1 MTDNNASHDESVVM
15 QLEKEDMMQLL
26 KDCLDHNQCHD
37 LFYYFRQM
45 IRRTIKLTLHEK
57 KVTFKNDDLKEFYN
71 DVCLHFLENDKKKFR
86 QYDPDKS
93 SLSTWIWLLTMRRV
107 VDILRGKKVI
117 MGVSP
122 GSLEDLIKDDTEGA
136 DEKLIRDEK
145 KQILE
150 NAIKE
155 LPHNQRLVIKLKYF
169 HDYPT
174 KEIAKTLDL
183 RENTIDQIALRARKQ
198 LKKILEVNYGINMP

>member
-15 QLEKEDMMQLL
+15 RLEKKDMTQLL
-26 KDCLDHNQCHD
+26 KNCLELDQCHD

-57 KVTFKNDDLKEFYN
+57 KVAYQKDDLKEFYN
-71 DVCLHFLENDKKKFR
+71 EVCLHFLENDKKKFR

-93 SLSTWIWLLTMRRV
+93 SLSTWIWLLSMRKV
-107 VDILRGKKVI
+107 VDLLRGKKVI
-117 MGVSP
+117 MDVSP
-122 GSLEDLIKDDTEGA
+122 ASLENLIKDETEGA
-136 DEKLIRDEK
+136 DEKLIIDEK
-145 KQILE
+145 KQILA
-150 NAIKE
+150 NALKE

-169 HDYPT
+169 HDYST

-183 RENTIDQIALRARKQ
+183 KENTIDQIALRARKQ